1 MAQNVGSMDRRLR
14 TAIGAVAGIVS
25 LAILAGTLELP
36 EVASPVL
43 GVVAIIMLVT
53 AATGTCG
60 LYSLL
65 GVDTC
70 SMKSDR
76 TP

>member
-1 MAQNVGSMDRRLR
+1 MAKNVGSMDRQLR
-14 TAIGAVAGIVS
+14 TVVGAVAGIVS
-25 LAILAGTLELP
+25 LAILADVLSLP

-43 GVVAIIMLVT
+43 GVVALVMLGT

-65 GVDTC
+65 GIDTC
-70 SMKSDR
+70 PADANR
-76 TP
+76 